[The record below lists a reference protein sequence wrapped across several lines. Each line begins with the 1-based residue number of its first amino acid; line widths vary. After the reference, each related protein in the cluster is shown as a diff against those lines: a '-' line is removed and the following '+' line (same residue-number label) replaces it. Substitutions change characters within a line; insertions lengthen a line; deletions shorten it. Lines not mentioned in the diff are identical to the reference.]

1 MAMISGSP
9 KNIFPA
15 AVGFGTLVLAPIAAV
30 VLIGAAKPVAR
41 MVIKGGVLAGAFVR
55 TSGGRSCNDLQRPG
69 GRGQGRTR
77 CKQREK
83 KRVILPI
90 PQLGTNPSRN

>member
-30 VLIGAAKPVAR
+30 VLIGAFKPVAR
-41 MVIKGGVLAGAFVR
+41 MAIKGGVLAGAFVR
-55 TSGGRSCNDLQRPG
+55 TAAAAAVTSFKDLAAEAKAEIDQSS
-69 GRGQGRTR
+69 T
-77 CKQREK
+77 K
-83 KRVILPI
+83 KRV
-90 PQLGTNPSRN
+90 

>member
-15 AVGFGTLVLAPIAAV
+15 AVGLGTLVLAPIAAV
-30 VLIGAAKPVAR
+30 VLIGAAKPVTR

-55 TSGGRSCNDLQRPG
+55 TAAAAAVTAFKDLAAEAKAELDASGDR
-69 GRGQGRTR
+69 
-77 CKQREK
+77 KRE
-83 KRVILPI
+83 
-90 PQLGTNPSRN
+90 

>member
-15 AVGFGTLVLAPIAAV
+15 AVGLGTLVLAPIAAV
-30 VLIGAAKPVAR
+30 VLIGAAKPVTR

-55 TSGGRSCNDLQRPG
+55 TATAAAVTAFKDLAAEAKAELDASGDR
-69 GRGQGRTR
+69 
-77 CKQREK
+77 KRE
-83 KRVILPI
+83 
-90 PQLGTNPSRN
+90 

>member
-55 TSGGRSCNDLQRPG
+55 TTAAAAVTTYKDLVAEAKAELDASS
-69 GRGQGRTR
+69 T
-77 CKQREK
+77 K
-83 KRVILPI
+83 KR
-90 PQLGTNPSRN
+90 G

>member
-55 TSGGRSCNDLQRPG
+55 TAAAAAVTTYKDLAAEA
-69 GRGQGRTR
+69 
-77 CKQREK
+77 KAELNANSAK
-83 KRVILPI
+83 KR
-90 PQLGTNPSRN
+90 G